1 MNKNELRKKYKLIRK
16 NISNKKEQ
24 DNLIYN
30 EIIKNKHI
38 LNCSTLL
45 LYVSFNSE
53 VDTLKI
59 IEYFLN
65 NKRIAVPK
73 IENNIINFY
82 YINSLNDL
90 KVGLFGIL
98 EPTTQEKVNNYE
110 NTTCIVP
117 GICFDKNNYRIGY
130 GKGFYDKFLSNKNI
144 YTIGICYKET
154 LINKIPIDK
163 YDISLN
169 EIIST
174 K

>member
-1 MNKNELRKKYKLIRK
+1 MSELEELDC
-16 NISNKKEQ
+16 E
-24 DNLIYN
+24 
-30 EIIKNKHI
+30 KH
-38 LNCSTLL
+38 C
-45 LYVSFNSE
+45 E
-53 VDTLKI
+53 
-59 IEYFLN
+59 
-65 NKRIAVPK
+65 AK